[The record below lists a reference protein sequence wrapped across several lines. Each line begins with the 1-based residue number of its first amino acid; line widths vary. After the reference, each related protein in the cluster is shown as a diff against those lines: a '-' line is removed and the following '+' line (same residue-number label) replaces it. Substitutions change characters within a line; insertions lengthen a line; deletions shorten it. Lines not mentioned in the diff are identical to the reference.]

1 MIDYEKRLVEVDEVL
16 KHLPDEEFRRIPQ
29 DIIQTIRENKH
40 KSYQWE
46 YDNHKKV
53 TEKNLPNDT
62 VAILSYLN
70 TEFILTNEQKA
81 LMHQIHD
88 FNENKNSKF

>member
-46 YDNHKKV
+46 QLLYYPISIQ
-53 TEKNLPNDT
+53 NL
-62 VAILSYLN
+62 S
-70 TEFILTNEQKA
+70 
-81 LMHQIHD
+81 
-88 FNENKNSKF
+88 